1 MPAIFPCTA
10 MEDADGQSS
19 LSSDGPRRRNDYDRA
34 VGDREDA
41 IVVRVPWRVSTRRE
55 EAIVEALAETGHVS
69 RRVPAVA
76 DLVPLVEAM
85 ARGNERALE
94 QLYDATVGKLY
105 ALASAILRNVEDA
118 EEVVCATYA
127 YAWANAARF
136 DDVRGNVLGWLLMLC
151 RSRALDRLRQRR
163 TAQLAEG
170 SAGIESL
177 VDEAGQP
184 DDLLAL
190 LQQSSRVRT
199 AVAQLM
205 PVRRRLIALAF
216 LRDLSH
222 QQIADRTGLA
232 LGTVKSHLRRALT
245 QLREH
250 LEAT

>member
-1 MPAIFPCTA
+1 MR
-10 MEDADGQSS
+10 S
-19 LSSDGPRRRNDYDRA
+19 DYDRA
-34 VGDREDA
+34 
-41 IVVRVPWRVSTRRE
+41 TRRE
-55 EAIVEALAETGHVS
+55 GATVEALAETRHVLQGA
-69 RRVPAVA
+69 PTAE
-76 DLVPLVEAM
+76 LVQLIEAM

-105 ALASAILRNVEDA
+105 ALASAILRSVEDA

-163 TAQLAEG
+163 AAQLPEG
-170 SAGIESL
+170 STEIESIAAE
-177 VDEAGQP
+177 DDQP

-190 LQQSSRVRT
+190 LQQRSRVRT
-199 AVAQLM
+199 AVAQLT

-216 LRDLSH
+216 LQDLSH
-222 QQIADRTGLA
+222 QQIAEKTGLA
-232 LGTVKSHLRRALT
+232 LGTVKSHLRRALA

>member
-1 MPAIFPCTA
+1 MAVVFPC
-10 MEDADGQSS
+10 DALEAPDGQSS
-19 LSSDGPRRRNDYDRA
+19 RSSDGPRMRGDYDRA
-34 VGDREDA
+34 
-41 IVVRVPWRVSTRRE
+41 TRRE
-55 EAIVEALAETGHVS
+55 VAAVEALAETRQVLQGT
-69 RRVPAVA
+69 PAA
-76 DLVPLVEAM
+76 ELVQLIEAM

-105 ALASAILRNVEDA
+105 ALACAILRSVEDA

-163 TAQLAEG
+163 AAQLPEG
-170 SAGIESL
+170 STEIENIA
-177 VDEAGQP
+177 DEDDQP

-190 LQQSSRVRT
+190 LQQRSRVRT
-199 AVAQLM
+199 AVAQLT

-216 LRDLSH
+216 LQDLSH
-222 QQIADRTGLA
+222 QQIAERTGLA
-232 LGTVKSHLRRALT
+232 LGTVKSHLRRALA

>member
-1 MPAIFPCTA
+1 MLQGSPA
-10 MEDADGQSS
+10 
-19 LSSDGPRRRNDYDRA
+19 
-34 VGDREDA
+34 
-41 IVVRVPWRVSTRRE
+41 
-55 EAIVEALAETGHVS
+55 AE
-69 RRVPAVA
+69 
-76 DLVPLVEAM
+76 LVQLIEAM
-85 ARGNERALE
+85 AHGNERALE

-105 ALASAILRNVEDA
+105 ALASAILRSVEDA

-163 TAQLAEG
+163 AAQLPEG
-170 SAGIESL
+170 SAEIESI
-177 VDEAGQP
+177 AGEDDQP

-190 LQQSSRVRT
+190 LQQRSRVRT
-199 AVAQLM
+199 AVAQLT

-216 LRDLSH
+216 LQDLSH
-222 QQIADRTGLA
+222 QQIAERTGLA
-232 LGTVKSHLRRALT
+232 LGTVKSHLRRALA

>member
-1 MPAIFPCTA
+1 MA
-10 MEDADGQSS
+10 ADEQS
-19 LSSDGPRRRNDYDRA
+19 LSSDGPGVRGDYDR
-34 VGDREDA
+34 
-41 IVVRVPWRVSTRRE
+41 TMRRE
-55 EAIVEALAETGHVS
+55 EADVEALIDTRQVLHGGQTTQ
-69 RRVPAVA
+69 
-76 DLVPLVEAM
+76 LVQLIEAM

-105 ALASAILRNVEDA
+105 ALASAILRSVEDA

-127 YAWANAARF
+127 YAWANASRF

-163 TAQLAEG
+163 AAQLPEG
-170 SAGIESL
+170 STEIESI
-177 VDEAGQP
+177 AGEDDQP

-190 LQQSSRVRT
+190 LQQRSRVRT
-199 AVAQLM
+199 AVAQLT

-216 LRDLSH
+216 LQDLSH
-222 QQIADRTGLA
+222 QQIAERTGLA
-232 LGTVKSHLRRALT
+232 LGTVKSHLRRALA